1 MRTCIG
7 CREVRPARALVRCRL
22 DASGTR
28 AVVGDDAR
36 RQAGRGAWLCA
47 GSGSCV
53 ESAIARRA
61 FARAWKCT
69 VGVEVLDSIRGQIE
83 ATGTTVD
90 AVTDAVT
97 DAAADAVVGNRK
109 KNMRE
114 WSAAGN
120 AGAHTRT
127 KG

>member
-28 AVVGDDAR
+28 AFLGDAAS

-47 GSGSCV
+47 GSVECV
-53 ESAIARRA
+53 DSAAARRA

-69 VGVEVLDSIRGQIE
+69 VGAEVIDSIRRGME
-83 ATGTTVD
+83 RDGAS
-90 AVTDAVT
+90 
-97 DAAADAVVGNRK
+97 AAAAVDAVVGNHDQ
-109 KNMRE
+109 NMRQ
-114 WSAAGN
+114 WSAAGS
-120 AGAHTRT
+120 AGTHTGT

>member
-7 CREVRPARALVRCRL
+7 CREVRSARALIRCRL

-28 AVVGDDAR
+28 AVVGDAAS

-47 GSGSCV
+47 GSAACV
-53 ESAIARRA
+53 ESAIGRRA
-61 FARAWKCT
+61 FARAWKCA
-69 VGVEVLDSIRGQIE
+69 VGVDVIDSIRREIE
-83 ATGTTVD
+83 VAGTTVD
-90 AVTDAVT
+90 ALA
-97 DAAADAVVGNRK
+97 DAAADTVVGNRK

-114 WSAAGN
+114 WSAAGS